1 MSSGHD
7 TTLPVDGT
15 VNAALVAYQ
24 EARARGGV
32 GLIVLQVSGV
42 HETARYTNHVLM
54 ATDDASIDG
63 YRRVAEAVHRHG
75 TVLFGQLFHPAVK
88 LPKPTAGCC
97 AWRTRLPRF
106 RTSDFEVMPRPLKP
120 ALIEAMVRGYGD
132 AARRMQSAGLDG
144 VEIVASHGYLP
155 AQFLNP
161 RVNLRDDA
169 YGGDLDGRLRFLRE
183 VIADIRAKVADGFVV
198 GLRIS
203 GSEVDETGLTED
215 ETLAAVTR
223 LGDSI
228 DYVHVT
234 LGTSATL
241 GGAVHIVPPMT
252 LNTGY
257 VVPYA
262 ARVKE
267 RTQIP
272 VFVTGRINQPQEA
285 EAVIAAHHADVCG
298 MTRALICD
306 PDMPNKSARG
316 TPEDIRAC
324 IACNQACIG
333 HFHKGYPISCIQ
345 NPVSGRELR
354 FGALAPAARRKK
366 VMVVGG
372 GPAGMKAAV
381 IAAERGHHATL
392 FEAERRLGGQALL
405 AQMLP
410 GRAEFGGLITNLE
423 RELELAAVQVH
434 RGTRVDRA
442 MIAAESPD
450 VVLLATGAKPYRPPF
465 PQEGALQIVDAW
477 QVLRN
482 ERRSAKRWSSSTG
495 APIGSASAS
504 PNTWRNRDDR
514 CTSPSAQRPSERSL
528 PMYVRDTSAAT
539 LHRLGVKVLTYM
551 RLYGSDADSVYLQ
564 HVSGGEAVVIDKVD
578 TLVLCTGH
586 TPVDE
591 LSDAHRRTGRRGSDH
606 RRCGI
611 AAHGRGSRLRRTERS
626 PRRSDAAAGSSRRHP
641 RPETR
646 RFDEPI
652 AGRTTRAA
660 PTANSDCP
668 PPRCGPCR
676 ARSTDPWRRWSRAG
690 ARWPPRS
697 CLPSGGTD
705 SAEWRPRPRC
715 PARWWPRRATGWARP
730 SA

>member
-1 MSSGHD
+1 MGARNGSRKRARRRDAFDYNPGMANFPHLFEPLRIKGCTIKNRIMSSGHD

-54 ATDDASIDG
+54 ATDDASIEG
-63 YRRVAEAVHRHG
+63 YRQVADAVHRHG
-75 TVLFGQLFHPAVK
+75 TVLFGQLFHPGREIAEADGGLLCVAYA
-88 LPKPTAGCC
+88 PSSVPNERC
-97 AWRTRLPRF
+97 R
-106 RTSDFEVMPRPLKP
+106 VMPRPLKP
-120 ALIEAMVRGYGD
+120 ALIKSIVQGYGD

-169 YGGDLDGRLRFLRE
+169 YGGGLDGRLRFLRE
-183 VIADIRAKVADGFVV
+183 VIDDIRAKVGDGFVV

-215 ETLAAVTR
+215 ETLEAVTR

-228 DYVHVT
+228 DYVHLT
-234 LGTSATL
+234 LGTSASL

-252 LNTGY
+252 LSTGY

-267 RTQIP
+267 RTRIP
-272 VFVTGRINQPQEA
+272 VFVTGRINQPQDA
-285 EAVIAAHHADVCG
+285 EAVLAAHQADVCG

-306 PDMPNKSARG
+306 PDMPNKTARG
-316 TPEDIRAC
+316 TPEYIRAC

-354 FGALAPAARRKK
+354 FGALRPAARRKK
-366 VMVVGG
+366 VWVVGG

-423 RELELAAVQVH
+423 RELEMAAVRVH
-434 RGTRVDRA
+434 RGTRADRA
-442 MIAAESPD
+442 MIAAAAPD
-450 VVLLATGAKPYRPPF
+450 VVLLATGATPYRPEF
-465 PQEGALQIVDAW
+465 PREDGLQVVDAW

-482 ERRSAKRWSSSTG
+482 QEEIGQSVVIIDWRADWIGIGIAEHLAQQGRSVHLAVSGTAVG
-495 APIGSASAS
+495 
-504 PNTWRNRDDR
+504 
-514 CTSPSAQRPSERSL
+514 ESL
-528 PMYVRDTSAAT
+528 PLYVRDASAAT

-564 HVSGGEAVVIDKVD
+564 HISGGEAVVIDKVD

-586 TPVDE
+586 TPLDE
-591 LSDAHRRTGRRGSDH
+591 LSDAVEELGVEVRIIGD
-606 RRCGI
+606 
-611 AAHGRGSRLRRTERS
+611 AAS
-626 PRRSDAAAGSSRRHP
+626 PRTAEEAVYDGLRVAA
-641 RPETR
+641 E
-646 RFDEPI
+646 I
-652 AGRTTRAA
+652 
-660 PTANSDCP
+660 
-668 PPRCGPCR
+668 
-676 ARSTDPWRRWSRAG
+676 
-690 ARWPPRS
+690 
-697 CLPSGGTD
+697 
-705 SAEWRPRPRC
+705 
-715 PARWWPRRATGWARP
+715 
-730 SA
+730 